1 MKVPARGNHAPA
13 LGPQERGALHH
24 VRIDVIEIEPA
35 ATGKFH
41 ESASLRAECGLVAEI
56 RDELASP
63 QRPSG
68 SRSAVDRHGSWVSAT
83 ISTPLSTAAAM
94 QYTVTAR
101 IRTNIQCRG
110 IPSLYRSAGAAAV

>member
-1 MKVPARGNHAPA
+1 MRRPLDRRSG
-13 LGPQERGALHH
+13 GALHH
-24 VRIDVIEIEPA
+24 VRIDSIEIEPA

-41 ESASLRAECGLVAEI
+41 ESASLRAEGGLVAEI

-94 QYTVTAR
+94 QYTVTAPGSSQYPVSR
-101 IRTNIQCRG
+101 YSLTVPFNRRG
-110 IPSLYRSAGAAAV
+110 GRLR